1 MKNNRKAVLAA
12 VILFFLALGITAYP
26 VVSNFLY
33 DRHRSLVET
42 AYFEAM
48 EQLDDETIQ
57 KAKQEAEEYNAL
69 LSKGIS

>member
-48 EQLDDETIQ
+48 
-57 KAKQEAEEYNAL
+57 
-69 LSKGIS
+69 

>member
-42 AYFEAM
+42 AYFETM
-48 EQLDDETIQ
+48 EQLDDETIR
-57 KAKQEAEEYNAL
+57 KAKQ
-69 LSKGIS
+69 